1 MNSLAGN
8 ISVSGAGHLFMLIST
23 MSYNYSYK
31 CKSAD
36 AISEIIDEMFLKPKI
51 TFNIATS
58 QNPKVNMD
66 IFLARIS
73 RNHKENFSYQ
83 IYRND
88 ENRKKVSTVF
98 LAQDISE
105 LDNVHYYIKKVMT
118 RTNYSTS
125 LRYLIY
131 CDELTLE
138 NYKITIRPSMHFD
151 RRDWEEHAFNYY
163 AIDSLENVTLLT
175 YFVRQNP
182 EGVGSIN
189 PYKLNLE
196 VAATFDKRSWKWIG
210 DLERLKGKWKHEDMK
225 GMTLLAILI
234 NGTFFDSYKNEATGR
249 FSGVLVDIMNVV
261 GQKYQMNIIYN
272 YHQLARQVHSRGDM
286 IPTIYVSTHYSSED
300 VIVYSHLTS
309 TYTEN
314 VYRVVITRPSSLTS
328 YEKLA
333 MPFDKT
339 TWVLL
344 GLTFGAAFAVTVIVN
359 KQSRWIQ
366 DIVYGK
372 NVRMPGYNIV
382 SIFFGIGQSKLP
394 MLNFPRIILVLFIW
408 FCFIIR
414 TAYVGVLFE
423 LLALDI
429 QRPPPQ
435 TLLELI
441 KENFT
446 FVYDSRTGHSLLT
459 GETAFFMQILD
470 A

>member
-1 MNSLAGN
+1 M
-8 ISVSGAGHLFMLIST
+8 HL
-23 MSYNYSYK
+23 
-31 CKSAD
+31 
-36 AISEIIDEMFLKPKI
+36 
-51 TFNIATS
+51 
-58 QNPKVNMD
+58 
-66 IFLARIS
+66 
-73 RNHKENFSYQ
+73 
-83 IYRND
+83 
-88 ENRKKVSTVF
+88 
-98 LAQDISE
+98 
-105 LDNVHYYIKKVMT
+105 
-118 RTNYSTS
+118 
-125 LRYLIY
+125 
-131 CDELTLE
+131 
-138 NYKITIRPSMHFD
+138 D
-151 RRDWEEHAFNYY
+151 RFYWEEHAFNYY

-175 YFVRQNP
+175 YLVRKNS
-182 EGVGSIN
+182 EGAGSLN

-225 GMTLLAILI
+225 GMTLLAVIF
-234 NGTFFDSYKNEATGR
+234 NGTLFDSYKNEATGK

-272 YHQLARQVHSRGDM
+272 YHQLARHVHSHGDM
-286 IPTIYVSTHYSSED
+286 IPTIYISTIYSIET
-300 VIVYSHLTS
+300 VKRYHHLTS
-309 TYTEN
+309 TYTEK
-314 VYRVVITRPSSLTS
+314 VYRLVITRPSSLTS

-344 GLTFGAAFAVTVIVN
+344 GLTFFAAFAVTVIVN
-359 KQSRWIQ
+359 KQPRWIQ

-372 NVRMPGYNIV
+372 NVRMPEYNIV

-408 FCFIIR
+408 FCFIFR

-435 TLLELI
+435 TLLDLI

-446 FVYDSRTGHSLLT
+446 FVFDYRPSYRLLMS
-459 GETAFFMQILD
+459 EIYSVMLQILD
-470 A
+470 S